1 MKGKA
6 MENIWILAQAQGAA
20 GENEITSTPVQEG
33 QTSSGTKVPSD
44 SNSVGGSP
52 QKRPGFEP
60 TTIILLVVMFV
71 FMYMV
76 LFRGPRK
83 RQQEHNQMVQ
93 SLEKNDKVQTIGG
106 IIGTVVDVREGEVV
120 LKVDEANNTKIK
132 VSPTAIG
139 KNLSKEKK

>member
-44 SNSVGGSP
+44 SNNVAP
-52 QKRPGFEP
+52 TQPKRAFDM
-60 TTIILLVVMFV
+60 TTVILLAVMFV

-132 VSPTAIG
+132 ISPSAIG

>member
-1 MKGKA
+1 MDN
-6 MENIWILAQAQGAA
+6 MWILAQAQDGA
-20 GENEITSTPVQEG
+20 GSDEITSVPVTEG
-33 QTSSGTKVPSD
+33 QTNSVTKVPSD
-44 SNSVGGSP
+44 PNAVGDR
-52 QKRPGFEP
+52 RPGPRFDT
-60 TTIILLVVMFV
+60 TTIILLAVMFV

-106 IIGTVVDVREGEVV
+106 IIGKVVDVREGEVV
-120 LKVDEANNTKIK
+120 LKVDEANNTKIRI
-132 VSPTAIG
+132 SPAAIG

>member
-1 MKGKA
+1 MD
-6 MENIWILAQAQGAA
+6 NIWILAQAQNGA
-20 GENEITSTPVQEG
+20 GSEEITSTTVTEE

-44 SNSVGGSP
+44 PNATDRSGGDG
-52 QKRPGFEP
+52 PGGFNP
-60 TTIILLVVMFV
+60 MTIILLGVMFV

-106 IIGTVVDVREGEVV
+106 IIGTVVDVREGEVL
-120 LKVDEANNTKIK
+120 LKIDEANNTKIRI
-132 VSPTAIG
+132 SPAAIG